1 MKKQKW
7 SVGFALCFLC
17 SLCLLVTVGT
27 VKGEGTAAPTG
38 YLENILFEK
47 MAGKERVTIMA
58 SRQAGVQVEKLAG
71 KSIAVKMDGMFVPTD
86 LRKPLGEGAL
96 NNVIRA
102 LPAQSGTV
110 GKQTVSVV
118 IELRESVPYNVRQE
132 GNLVI
137 IDFNVAALPAAST
150 TPASQT
156 AAATPSTPVV
166 GTSTKS
172 PLPPFNKGGPEG
184 ISHPPPVTTG
194 SSSTPTQVM
203 GSSASPAPAVSGGPP
218 VGKQSAAAVTDKSAG
233 TPLAQGGCPPAA
245 GQTNNCITVDFQ
257 DADIRGV
264 LRLLAE
270 QGNVNIVASPEVKG
284 NVTVRMENVP
294 WDQVLATILDINGLT
309 QKRAGGVISIMT
321 AERAK
326 KDEAD
331 RVASVQS
338 RQKEEDAA
346 KKTEQ
351 EKLVESGKLRQIS
364 IEAKI
369 LEATDTFTRNLGV
382 QWGYGSTSTVFSGN
396 YPLGVIAG
404 TNPSGIID
412 STTTPPAVTTL
423 SSGLAMTR
431 GALAVNF
438 PVNAFAPALGIVLG
452 SAYSVF
458 SAQIAAMEKTG
469 QNKLISSPRVVTMD
483 GESAT
488 IEQGEEIPVVTPAS
502 ANNPATTTYKPAVL
516 KLTVKPRITPDGK
529 ISMEI
534 SAKNDYPV
542 KAEKDAQGNM
552 PIYTNKVDSK
562 VVISNG
568 DTIIIGGIMKTEEA
582 KGETGIPWLSKIPLI
597 GWLFK
602 VQTLDQ
608 NKRELYVFVTPRII
622 QQAEDTGRARRP

>member
-17 SLCLLVTVGT
+17 ALCLLVTVGT
-27 VKGEGTAAPTG
+27 VKGEGTGAATPSAPTG

-71 KSIAVKMDGMFVPTD
+71 KSIAVKMDDMFVPTD

-102 LPAQSGTV
+102 LPAQAGTV

-132 GNLVI
+132 GNLVV
-137 IDFNVAALPAAST
+137 IDFNVAALPAA
-150 TPASQT
+150 AS
-156 AAATPSTPVV
+156 PSAQVV
-166 GTSTKS
+166 GISTKS
-172 PLPPFNKGGPEG
+172 PLPPFAKGGVDER
-184 ISHPPPVTTG
+184 ISPTAPVTG
-194 SSSTPTQVM
+194 SSAPPAQVVTGTGTST
-203 GSSASPAPAVSGGPP
+203 SHAPAVSGGAPD
-218 VGKQSAAAVTDKSAG
+218 GKQPAAAVTDKNAG
-233 TPLAQGGCPPAA
+233 TPLATGGCPPAA

-270 QGNVNIVASPEVKG
+270 QGNVNIVASPDIKG

-294 WDQVLATILDINGLT
+294 WDQVLATVLDINGLT
-309 QKRAGGVISIMT
+309 QKRTGDVISVMT
-321 AERAK
+321 TERAK

-458 SAQIAAMEKTG
+458 SAQISAMEKTG